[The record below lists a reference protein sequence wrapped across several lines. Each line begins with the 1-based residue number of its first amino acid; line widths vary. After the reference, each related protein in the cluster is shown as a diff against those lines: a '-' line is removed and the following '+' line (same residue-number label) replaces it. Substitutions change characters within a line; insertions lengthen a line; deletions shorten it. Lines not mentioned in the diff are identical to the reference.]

1 VGLLER
7 REKERDGRRRLILKS
22 ARTLFFAKG
31 FKNVTVDEIARYSE
45 LGKGSIYLYFNS
57 KEEIYVQI
65 LLNDIDKF
73 HQQLF
78 SLFNKKKSAVELLF
92 EFSYFYADFFLND
105 PELFRILMAFMLH
118 TDHMNLSEEK
128 YRNIILTMRKTIDV
142 MSNIFQF
149 GIDSKEFPSDIN
161 IKHNQ
166 FALWGMLN
174 GIISL
179 HIFSG
184 AENKRRDRIY
194 STIKSTLQ
202 TFVKGLKQS

>member
-1 VGLLER
+1 
-7 REKERDGRRRLILKS
+7 
-22 ARTLFFAKG
+22 
-31 FKNVTVDEIARYSE
+31 
-45 LGKGSIYLYFNS
+45 
-57 KEEIYVQI
+57 
-65 LLNDIDKF
+65 
-73 HQQLF
+73 
-78 SLFNKKKSAVELLF
+78 
-92 EFSYFYADFFLND
+92 
-105 PELFRILMAFMLH
+105 MAFMLH

-174 GIISL
+174 GIIYL

>member
-65 LLNDIDKF
+65 LLNYIDKF